1 MNKPT
6 DSKLIFIKFGRG
18 LSYFVYAFT
27 ITACI
32 FLGLA
37 FFMLL
42 FGANMDTPF
51 VQFIYNGA
59 NDFMQPFREIFP
71 IKQFDNN
78 SYFSPGILFAI
89 IIYLLLAAGV
99 NAFIAFITNKMYLH
113 QAELEKAVEANARKN
128 KR

>member
-6 DSKLIFIKFGRG
+6 DSKLIFLKFGRG
-18 LSYFVYAFT
+18 ISYLVYAFT
-27 ITACI
+27 IAACV

-37 FFMLL
+37 FFLL
-42 FGANMDTPF
+42 IFGANMDTPF

-59 NDFMQPFREIFP
+59 RDFMSPFRDIFP
-71 IKQFDNN
+71 VRSFGSQ

-89 IIYLLLAAGV
+89 IIYLLIAAGV
-99 NAFIAFITNKMYLH
+99 NTLIAFLTNKMYLY
-113 QAELEKAVEANARKN
+113 QTELEKAVKDKEK

>member
-1 MNKPT
+1 MNQPT

-18 LSYFVYAFT
+18 ISYLVYAFT

-37 FFMLL
+37 FFLL
-42 FGANMDTPF
+42 IFGANIDTPF

-59 NDFMQPFREIFP
+59 SDFMQPFREIFP
-71 IKQFDNN
+71 VKQFGSN

-89 IIYLLLAAGV
+89 IIYLLIAAGV

-113 QAELEKAVEANARKN
+113 QAELEKAVKANERKN
-128 KR
+128 R

>member
-18 LSYFVYAFT
+18 ISYLVYAFT

-37 FFMLL
+37 FFLL
-42 FGANMDTPF
+42 IFGANMDTPF

-59 NDFMQPFREIFP
+59 RDFMQPFREIFP
-71 IKQFDNN
+71 VRQFGSN

-89 IIYLLLAAGV
+89 IIYLLIAAGV
-99 NAFIAFITNKMYLH
+99 NAFISFITNKMYLY
-113 QAELEKAVEANARKN
+113 QQELDEAIKANERK